1 MPCPKNPT
9 EFTLLKS
16 VLNQH
21 DVSPEYKE
29 IITKGITQIFKDEK
43 KKKKWMAVRI
53 LQNQKQDVLH
63 VVLQVLL

>member
-21 DVSPEYKE
+21 DVSREDKK
-29 IITKGITQIFKDEK
+29 IITEGITQIFKDEK
-43 KKKKWMAVRI
+43 KKKKNGWRFGFCRI
-53 LQNQKQDVLH
+53 KSKTYYM
-63 VVLQVLL
+63 